1 MTVLVHI
8 DILYC
13 YFILKYFIYFYHF
26 IILYIFPIVMD
37 GSQFTGVQGSLTP
50 VSVGRGRGVLG
61 LPIPFPQLSA
71 SVGTTVGMAARTPRP
86 VVSDTPHTAHTE
98 QDNFLTQQAP
108 CTSTPLTTGDLV
120 GQMSDIVQ
128 QIGQQLA
135 DSILTH
141 LNRSSPAAALS
152 TPSVRS
158 DSYTPAQDFVSS
170 SQLQVVSQ
178 RKVRDPPT
186 FRGENSDSVTLEEW
200 IELMRTF
207 IKKGGLS
214 TEEQGEEILIH
225 LRGKAKDVVKV
236 GIKSSGVDI
245 RRSPD
250 SIYSLLRKHFSCKQ
264 FSPLPL
270 QDFYTTFPE
279 PREDPYG
286 YWLRLNCAAD
296 IATECLME
304 QGKQQDSLSIEV
316 TRMFIRNCP
325 DSGLSL
331 TFRSK
336 TIDKWSAAEVQEVL
350 NEYHSEKV
358 IRAAGMGKDRA
369 VVEKEVAVNRME
381 VSSNPAPLCSTQSTP
396 QSTSA
401 DHPALERMIGMLEK
415 VLMNNVQSRP
425 ASRRTSGLP
434 RIQGLKD
441 TPCLVCKDP
450 SHSALSHCKD
460 NRLCFQCFSP
470 DHTRDRCPLRGQSA
484 APGGQVSN

>member
-1 MTVLVHI
+1 MA
-8 DILYC
+8 
-13 YFILKYFIYFYHF
+13 
-26 IILYIFPIVMD
+26 
-37 GSQFTGVQGSLTP
+37 GSQVTGAQSFLTP
-50 VSVGRGRGVLG
+50 GGMGRGRGVLG

-71 SVGTTVGMAARTPRP
+71 SVGTTVGMAARSPRP
-86 VVSDTPHTAHTE
+86 VVSDTPHAAHTE
-98 QDNFLTQQAP
+98 QNSFPAQQAP
-108 CTSTPLTTGDLV
+108 YTSTPLTTEDLV
-120 GQMSDIVQ
+120 GQMSGIVQ
-128 QIGQQLA
+128 HIGQQLA

-141 LNRSSPAAALS
+141 LSRSSPAAALS
-152 TPSVRS
+152 TPSVHS
-158 DSYTPAQDFVSS
+158 GSYAPAQDSASS
-170 SQLQVVSQ
+170 SQLHVMSQ

-186 FRGENSDSVTLEEW
+186 FRGENSDSVTLEKW
-200 IELMRTF
+200 IELMQTF

-214 TEEQGEEILIH
+214 IGEQGEEILIH

-245 RRSPD
+245 RHSPA

-279 PREDPYG
+279 PREDPFD
-286 YWLRLNCAAD
+286 YWLRLNCVAD
-296 IATECLME
+296 IAAECLLE

-325 DSGLSL
+325 DSGLLL

-350 NEYHSEKV
+350 DEYHSEKV
-358 IRAAGMGKDRA
+358 IKAAGVGKDGA
-369 VVEKEVAVNRME
+369 VGEKNVAVNRME
-381 VSSNPAPLCSTQSTP
+381 VKSSPAPLCSAQPTP

-401 DHPALERMIGMLEK
+401 DHSALERMIGMMEK
-415 VLMNNVQSRP
+415 VLMNTTQSRS
-425 ASRRTSGLP
+425 ADRRTSGLP

-470 DHTRDRCPLRGQSA
+470 DHARDRCPRRGQSA
-484 APGGQVSN
+484 APGGQASN